1 MGNKKG
7 GGVTYPYG
15 FFAAGIHS
23 GIKKNGEKDLSLIY
37 SHLPCVAAGTFTTNK
52 FKSYSVIWSIKNIK
66 NPVYAVIINSG
77 NANAC
82 NGKENYSKTKE
93 VVKKLAEKLNI
104 KENNILF
111 ASTGIIGKPL
121 PDDKII
127 SSLDE
132 LIKNLSRDRHK
143 EAAEGI
149 TTTDTFI
156 KEFQIDTGIE
166 GRKKV
171 VSIGGMAKG
180 AGMINPDMATMLS
193 FITTDAVIEK
203 KALDIALKEG
213 VNNSFNMI
221 TVDNDTSTNDMVV
234 CLANGAARNKRIHYG
249 TEDYFEFAEKLKETC
264 VNLAKMIAKDGEGA
278 TKFIEVKVKGGWC
291 EKDAKRVAKKV
302 CGSNLV
308 KTAIYGN
315 KANWG
320 RIISSVGSC
329 KAKFKPE
336 KVEVKICGIDVF
348 KGEPLDFDE
357 KLLEEK
363 LKEKEILIEIDLKK
377 GKFEATGWGCDL
389 TEEYVKINKGY
400 E

>member
-111 ASTGIIGKPL
+111 SSTGIIGKPL
-121 PDDKII
+121 PYSEII

-149 TTTDTFI
+149 TTTDTFV
-156 KEFQIDTGIE
+156 KEFQVDTGIE

-180 AGMINPDMATMLS
+180 AGMINPEMATMLS

-203 KALDIALKEG
+203 KALDIAL
-213 VNNSFNMI
+213 
-221 TVDNDTSTNDMVV
+221 
-234 CLANGAARNKRIHYG
+234 NK
-249 TEDYFEFAEKLKETC
+249 
-264 VNLAKMIAKDGEGA
+264 V
-278 TKFIEVKVKGGWC
+278 
-291 EKDAKRVAKKV
+291 
-302 CGSNLV
+302 
-308 KTAIYGN
+308 
-315 KANWG
+315 
-320 RIISSVGSC
+320 
-329 KAKFKPE
+329 
-336 KVEVKICGIDVF
+336 
-348 KGEPLDFDE
+348 
-357 KLLEEK
+357 
-363 LKEKEILIEIDLKK
+363 
-377 GKFEATGWGCDL
+377 
-389 TEEYVKINKGY
+389 
-400 E
+400 